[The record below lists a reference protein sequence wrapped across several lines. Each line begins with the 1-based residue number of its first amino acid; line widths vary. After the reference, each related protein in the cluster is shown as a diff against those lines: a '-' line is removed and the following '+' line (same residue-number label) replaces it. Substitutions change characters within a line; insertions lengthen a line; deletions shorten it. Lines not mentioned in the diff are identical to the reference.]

1 MLRSPV
7 EEDNMTRAMRLGAA
21 AILVAGSWAVGQE
34 RTGAVRVSVVPE
46 RVDWTYAMGAP
57 ARFRVEITRDGH
69 GLAGTTL
76 RYACGPEMMPPA
88 VEKTAALPADGL
100 VIDGGTMKEPG
111 FLRCAVTTTV
121 DGHEYRSVGTAAYA
135 PEKIVPAVENPADF
149 DAFWARAKEDLAK
162 LPIDARLTPKP
173 DLSTAKADV
182 YQVSLQD
189 VGSDA
194 KGASRFYGILAVPTA
209 EGKFPALMNPPGAG
223 ARPYRGLV
231 ELAGKGFI
239 TLQVGIHGIPVDL
252 PAEVYDGLLAGA
264 FSSGRGYTVFNLDDP
279 ERYYFRRVYLGCLR
293 ANDFLVSHPKWDGKN
308 LIVTGGSQG
317 GALTIVT
324 AGLDP
329 RVTAL
334 APYYPALSDM
344 TGYVKGRAGGWPH
357 IFREEKD
364 GHRTPAKIRTAA
376 YYDVVNF
383 ARRVKAPGL
392 YSWGWND
399 EVCPPT
405 STYAAYNVVTAPKEL
420 LLAVETGHFQ
430 VPEQTEKVD
439 RWIEAQVG
447 KR

>member
-1 MLRSPV
+1 MK
-7 EEDNMTRAMRLGAA
+7 RAMRLSAA
-21 AILVAGSWAVGQE
+21 AILVAGAWAAGQE

-46 RVDWTYAMGAP
+46 RADWTYAMDAP
-57 ARFRVEITRDGH
+57 ARFRVTITRDGH
-69 GLAGTTL
+69 VLAGTSL

-88 VEKTAALPADGL
+88 IEKTATLPPAGL
-100 VIDGGTMKEPG
+100 VIEGGAMKEPG

-121 DGHEYRSVGTAAYA
+121 EGREYRSVGTVAYA
-135 PEKIVPAVENPADF
+135 PERIEPAVENPPDF
-149 DAFWARAKEDLAK
+149 DAFWARAKDELAK
-162 LPIDARLTPKP
+162 LPIDARLTAKP
-173 DLSTAKADV
+173 DLSTGKADV
-182 YQVSLQD
+182 YQLSLQN
-189 VGSDA
+189 VGSDPT
-194 KGASRFYGILAVPTA
+194 GASRFYGILAVPTA
-209 EGKFPALMNPPGAG
+209 EGRFPALMSPPGAG
-223 ARPYRGLV
+223 VRPYRGLV
-231 ELAGKGFI
+231 DLAGRGFI

-252 PAEVYDGLLAGA
+252 PAEVYESLRAGA
-264 FSSGRGYTVFNLDDP
+264 LDSGRGYATFNLDSP
-279 ERYYFRRVYLGCLR
+279 ERYYYRRVYLGCLR
-293 ANDFLVSHPKWDGKN
+293 ANDFLVSHPKWDGRN

-344 TGYVKGRAGGWPH
+344 AGYLKGRAGGWPH
-357 IFREEKD
+357 IFKDEKD

-420 LLAVETGHFQ
+420 LLAVETGHFT
-430 VPEQTEKVD
+430 VPEQREKAE
-439 RWIEAQVG
+439 RWIAARVG
-447 KR
+447 KQQAVR

>member
-1 MLRSPV
+1 
-7 EEDNMTRAMRLGAA
+7 
-21 AILVAGSWAVGQE
+21 
-34 RTGAVRVSVVPE
+34 
-46 RVDWTYAMGAP
+46 
-57 ARFRVEITRDGH
+57 
-69 GLAGTTL
+69 
-76 RYACGPEMMPPA
+76 MMPPA
-88 VEKTAALPADGL
+88 VEKMATLPPDGL

-121 DGHEYRSVGTAAYA
+121 EGHEYRSVGTAAYA
-135 PEKIVPAVENPADF
+135 PEKIEPTVENPADF
-149 DAFWARAKEDLAK
+149 DAFWARAKEELAK

-182 YQVSLQD
+182 YQVSLQN
-189 VGSDA
+189 VGSDPA
-194 KGASRFYGILAVPTA
+194 GASRFYGILAVPTA
-209 EGKFPALMNPPGAG
+209 EGKFPAVMNPPGAG
-223 ARPYRGLV
+223 VRPYRGLV
-231 ELAGKGFI
+231 DLAGKGFI

-252 PAEVYDGLLAGA
+252 PLEVYDSLRAGA
-264 FSSGRGYTVFNLDDP
+264 FDSGRGYATFNLDDP
-279 ERYYFRRVYLGCLR
+279 ERYYYRRVYLGCLR
-293 ANDFLVSHPKWDGKN
+293 ANDFLVKHPKWDGKS
-308 LIVTGGSQG
+308 LVVTGGSQG

-334 APYYPALSDM
+334 AAYYPALSDM

-364 GHRTPAKIRTAA
+364 GHRTPAKIRTAG

-399 EVCPPT
+399 ETCPPT
-405 STYAAYNVVTAPKEL
+405 STYAAYNVVSAPKQL
-420 LLAVETGHFQ
+420 LLALETGHFT

-439 RWIEAQVG
+439 RWIEARVG
-447 KR
+447 PK

>member
-1 MLRSPV
+1 
-7 EEDNMTRAMRLGAA
+7 MTRAMRLGAV
-21 AILVAGSWAVGQE
+21 AILVAGTWAVGQE

-46 RVDWTYAMGAP
+46 RADWMYAIGTP
-57 ARFRVEITRDGH
+57 SRFRVAITRDGH
-69 GLAGTTL
+69 ALAGTAL

-88 VEKTAALPADGL
+88 VEKTATLPADGL
-100 VIDGGTMKEPG
+100 VIDGGTLKEPG
-111 FLRCAVTTTV
+111 FLRCTVTTTV
-121 DGHEYRSVGTAAYA
+121 GGREYRSVGTAAYE
-135 PEKIVPAVENPADF
+135 PERIAPAVENPADF

-182 YQVSLQD
+182 YQISLQN
-189 VGSDA
+189 VGYDTAGS
-194 KGASRFYGILAVPTA
+194 SRFYGILAVPTA
-209 EGKFPALMNPPGAG
+209 EGKFPAVMSPPGAG
-223 ARPYRGLV
+223 VRPYRGLV
-231 ELAGKGFI
+231 DLAGKGFI

-252 PAEVYDGLLAGA
+252 PAEVYDSLRAGA
-264 FSSGRGYTVFNLDDP
+264 FDSGRGYAVFNLDDP
-279 ERYYFRRVYLGCLR
+279 ERYYYRRVYLGCLR
-293 ANDFLVSHPKWDGKN
+293 ANDFLVGHPKWDGKN
-308 LIVTGGSQG
+308 LVVTGGSQG
-317 GALTIVT
+317 GALTITT

-344 TGYVKGRAGGWPH
+344 TGYVKGRAGGWTH

-420 LLAVETGHFQ
+420 LLAVETGHFT

-447 KR
+447 R

>member
-1 MLRSPV
+1 M
-7 EEDNMTRAMRLGAA
+7 ALGAA
-21 AILVAGSWAVGQE
+21 AMLIAGAWAAGQE
-34 RTGAVRVSVVPE
+34 RTGVVRVSVVPE
-46 RVDWTYAMGAP
+46 RSDWTYTMGAP
-57 ARFRVEITRDGH
+57 ARFRVAITRDGH
-69 GLAGTTL
+69 ALAGTAL

-88 VEKTAALPADGL
+88 VEKTATLPADVL
-100 VIDGGTMKEPG
+100 TIEGGTLKEPG

-121 DGHEYRSVGTAAYA
+121 EGREYRSVGTAAYA

-149 DAFWARAKEDLAK
+149 DAFWAQAKEALAK

-182 YQVSLQD
+182 YQVSLQN
-189 VGSDA
+189 VGGDPT
-194 KGASRFYGILAVPTA
+194 GASRFYGILAVPTA
-209 EGKFPALMNPPGAG
+209 EGRFPAVMNPPGAG
-223 ARPYRGLV
+223 VRPYRGLV

-252 PAEVYDGLLAGA
+252 PLEAYDSLRAGA
-264 FSSGRGYTVFNLDDP
+264 FDSGRGYATFNLDDP
-279 ERYYFRRVYLGCLR
+279 ERYYYRRVYLGCLR

-364 GHRTPAKIRTAA
+364 GHRTPAKMRTAA

-439 RWIEAQVG
+439 RWIEKQVA
-447 KR
+447 R